1 MLCADSVCFCFVK
14 HSPMTVVE
22 TPTFLREAAALLTEM
37 ELTELVAFIATYPET
52 GDLMAGTGGIRK
64 LRWAARGK
72 GKRGGVR
79 VIYYYHGL
87 SIPLFLL
94 EVYAKSEK
102 DNLTKA
108 ERNEMT
114 KLVRRLVAG
123 YQRKVGR

>member
-1 MLCADSVCFCFVK
+1 
-14 HSPMTVVE
+14 MTVVE

-123 YQRKVGR
+123 YQRKVGG